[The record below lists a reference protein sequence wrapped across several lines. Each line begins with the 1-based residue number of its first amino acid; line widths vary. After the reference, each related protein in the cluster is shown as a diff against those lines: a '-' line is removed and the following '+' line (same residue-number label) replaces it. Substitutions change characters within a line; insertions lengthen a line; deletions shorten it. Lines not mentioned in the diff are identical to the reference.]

1 VATSP
6 DRRAPTRAS
15 SPRRAP
21 AAPSAPAP
29 SDRREGSER
38 AAAAERAAA
47 TRSGGSRTLSR
58 GLVVLKALGG
68 DADGA
73 TVSSLSEATG
83 LDRAVLYRLLE
94 TLAEEGFVTR
104 DPESRRYRLG
114 LSMLELGVRAAQG
127 LEVRRLAGPA
137 LRALSDDTNE
147 TACLAVRDRDDVVVV
162 EVIEPDGRFVQ
173 VNYRVGFR
181 HPLGMAAHGK
191 ALLAF
196 LPDGERLNEL
206 RPVRQRGVAYTR
218 DEIEPGAAG
227 VAAPV
232 FDHTGRAVAAVGIV
246 APTARLPEPEN
257 VALRVLRSAREIS
270 ERLGWRPRRPGDGG
284 R

>member
-1 VATSP
+1 VATPSE
-6 DRRAPTRAS
+6 RRPAARAAA
-15 SPRRAP
+15 PRRATEERRT
-21 AAPSAPAP
+21 APEK
-29 SDRREGSER
+29 R
-38 AAAAERAAA
+38 AAAERAPEPERRAA
-47 TRSGGSRTLSR
+47 TRGGGSRTLSR

-68 DADGA
+68 DAEGA

-114 LSMLELGVRAAQG
+114 LAMLELGVRAAQG

-147 TACLAVRDRDDVVVV
+147 TACLAVRDREDVVVV